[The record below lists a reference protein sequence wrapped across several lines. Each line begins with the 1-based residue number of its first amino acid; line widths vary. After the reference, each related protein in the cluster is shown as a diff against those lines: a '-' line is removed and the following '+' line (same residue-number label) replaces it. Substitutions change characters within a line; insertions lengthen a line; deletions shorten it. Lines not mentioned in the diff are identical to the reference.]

1 MNNKIIGLSILV
13 LIIIA
18 YLKRKKIMSLY
29 NDLISLQRVDQ
40 LHPSIREDVK
50 RFLEIA
56 KQGGINLRVTS
67 AYRNFNEQN
76 ELYAKGRTK
85 PGKIVTN
92 AKGGESKHNYGVAFD
107 VVIMDNGQPVWNYN
121 DPRWNEIG
129 DLGKKFGFVWGGDF
143 KSIKDKPHF
152 EMPISL
158 SKLQT
163 LYNQKSDNKYIKLV

>member
-13 LIIIA
+13 LIIIV

-40 LHPSIREDVK
+40 LHPSIRKDVK

-67 AYRNFNEQN
+67 THRDFDEQN
-76 ELYAKGRTK
+76 ALYAKGRTQ

-92 AKGGESKHNYGVAFD
+92 AKGGESKHNFRVAFD
-107 VVIMDNGQPVWNYN
+107 VVIMDNGNPVWEYN
-121 DPRWNEIG
+121 DPRWDEIG
-129 DLGKKFGFVWGGDF
+129 DLGKRFGFIWGGDF

-152 EMPISL
+152 ELPISL
-158 SKLQT
+158 SKLQA
-163 LYNQKSDNKYIKLV
+163 LYKQKGDNKYINLA